1 MEQELKALLGS
12 LKDYLPRLIAAC
24 DTVAEEIK
32 FGDKEKGYATL
43 AAVFDGLSWVYDA
56 LGAVARAVPEEV
68 AELNWPREAGY
79 LGQLEQAL
87 VDRDDVMVA
96 DVIVYEVREA
106 MVEAQTA
113 VHMLYKRRSERQRSE
128 RQ

>member
-12 LKDYLPRLIAAC
+12 LKDYLPKLIAAC

-68 AELNWPREAGY
+68 AELNWPREVGF

-87 VDRDDVMVA
+87 VDRDDVLVA
-96 DVIVYEVREA
+96 DIIYYEVREVMA
-106 MVEAQTA
+106 RVQSA
-113 VHMLYKRRSERQRSE
+113 VDALIKKRIERH
-128 RQ
+128 